1 MVKHVN
7 QNHATRCFDTHAL
20 RERHPASSEAFE
32 KNIVP
37 TEIAVAFGGRRVR
50 KLVDVLNL
58 PVGVGE
64 GSGETETRNGNS
76 NPKTTLANP
85 RRSETLPASER
96 GRCMRYLLG
105 LMTDQEAK
113 ALAIACD
120 VSVALHLTLLR
131 EKETPENKTLACQ
144 LLQSVAHSREGR
156 CSIIAIDAVVA
167 AADLLKH
174 DDQNVRLAAA
184 GFLASLAKHRDGADA
199 TLRAAEGNVLVVLA
213 NAAVDTTTHA
223 NATAVKTLCCETLA
237 LLTVSDEGTEAALR
251 AATTAAMKKT
261 LQSESAQE
269 MLGGVLLKA
278 AATRCLKNICQHG
291 VGKIKAFEMDVLAV
305 ILPLLRSKDTDL
317 RLQATGALQCLTIE
331 NEAKIAVAKTSALF
345 DLCALLRDTHKS
357 VAENALAILQQCAE
371 HPLARD
377 LIRQCVSKRDIALV
391 FDRRVVGESVV

>member
-64 GSGETETRNGNS
+64 GSGETLGRETLGNP
-76 NPKTTLANP
+76 NP
-85 RRSETLPASER
+85 RSETLPASER

-184 GFLASLAKHRDGADA
+184 GFLARYVFVFPKSRH
-199 TLRAAEGNVLVVLA
+199 
-213 NAAVDTTTHA
+213 
-223 NATAVKTLCCETLA
+223 
-237 LLTVSDEGTEAALR
+237 
-251 AATTAAMKKT
+251 
-261 LQSESAQE
+261 
-269 MLGGVLLKA
+269 
-278 AATRCLKNICQHG
+278 CLPIQ
-291 VGKIKAFEMDVLAV
+291 D
-305 ILPLLRSKDTDL
+305 
-317 RLQATGALQCLTIE
+317 
-331 NEAKIAVAKTSALF
+331 
-345 DLCALLRDTHKS
+345 
-357 VAENALAILQQCAE
+357 
-371 HPLARD
+371 
-377 LIRQCVSKRDIALV
+377 
-391 FDRRVVGESVV
+391 